1 MSKPKLTFEEVS
13 KYVFLERL
21 RQDEKWGTL
30 EEKDQSLAGMLLVLE
45 AELVEAKEGWIK
57 NVPGK
62 HSALSE
68 IVQVA
73 AVAFAILEQHGVEGN
88 PK

>member
-1 MSKPKLTFEEVS
+1 MTKLTFEQVVE
-13 KYVFLERL
+13 LIRNERMF
-21 RQDEKWGTL
+21 QDEKWGTI
-30 EEKDQSLAGMLLVLE
+30 EEKNQSLAGHLQVLE
-45 AELVEAKEGWIK
+45 SELDEAKHGWIK

-68 IVQVA
+68 VVQIA
-73 AVAFAILEQHGVEGN
+73 AVCFACLEQYGAEGN